1 MSPAKLA
8 SPTALADLLMQGPI
22 MLYDGQCVF
31 CNGAA
36 TFAFKHEVEPR
47 LRFASLQSS
56 IGQRLL
62 SYYGLPQTNFKTFV
76 VINEQ
81 KAYTRFE
88 AAVQL
93 GYLMGGNY
101 ARLASVMDVLIPNVV
116 GNPIYSLLWPMRKLF
131 GSRQQCILPDAS
143 MRVRVIDI

>member
-1 MSPAKLA
+1 MPALKTA
-8 SPTALADLLMQGPI
+8 STTPLVDLLKQGPI

-36 TFAFKHEVEPR
+36 NFAFNHEIKPR

-62 SYYGLPQTNFKTFV
+62 SYYGLPQTHFKTFV
-76 VINEQ
+76 IINEQ
-81 KAYTRFE
+81 KSYTRFE

-93 GYLMGGNY
+93 GYLIGGNY
-101 ARLASVMDVLIPNVV
+101 AKLARVMDILIPDLI

-131 GSRQQCILPDAS
+131 GSREQCIIPDAA
-143 MRVRVIDI
+143 MRSRVIES